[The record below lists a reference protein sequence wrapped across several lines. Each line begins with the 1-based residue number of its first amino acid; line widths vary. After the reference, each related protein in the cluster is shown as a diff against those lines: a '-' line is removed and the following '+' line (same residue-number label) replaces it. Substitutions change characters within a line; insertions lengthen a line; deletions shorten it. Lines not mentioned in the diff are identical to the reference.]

1 MADEKK
7 AKTLLLIAVTL
18 LTEAQLTQ
26 RPRFP
31 QIQLDLD
38 LHADELRV
46 VRSVDGAKPQPPQ
59 KRING
64 NFFRWVV
71 KQKSEAKEFFNG
83 YEAGSTKYSY
93 KVA

>member
-1 MADEKK
+1 M
-7 AKTLLLIAVTL
+7 TP
-18 LTEAQLTQ
+18 LTEAHLNQ

-38 LHADELRV
+38 LHAGELRV

-59 KRING
+59 KRIDG